1 MDQQFITKWS
11 YKMNVYRAVIGTV
24 GYVVC
29 FSTLLYVGSLGI
41 LTFGA

>member
-1 MDQQFITKWS
+1 MDV
-11 YKMNVYRAVIGTV
+11 YKAAIGTV

-29 FSTLLYVGSLGI
+29 FSTLLYVGSLGF